1 MCLPWSLRK
10 DGNKNMKQFISGK
23 SMPAAKKEKRP
34 ARIRLWMLAGLML
47 AAGLLAVLPSVQQH
61 ADRKGLARQTPAPAA
76 TVSPSRPPE
85 VQSARQIRET
95 AYQKDLATLRELS
108 ADETVQEETRQQAAR
123 QIERMVAWHQ
133 MELGLEEMLFSA
145 GFSPCMVLIQN
156 DALTVAVSA
165 SEITAAE
172 SAVILSICLA
182 HTEIA
187 AENIRIMAGGLQS

>member
-1 MCLPWSLRK
+1 
-10 DGNKNMKQFISGK
+10 
-23 SMPAAKKEKRP
+23 
-34 ARIRLWMLAGLML
+34 MLVGLLL
-47 AAGLLAVLPSVQQH
+47 AAGLLAVLPSVRQQP
-61 ADRKGLARQTPAPAA
+61 ADRKGAAQQTPAPAI

-85 VQSARQIRET
+85 AQSARQTREDG
-95 AYQKDLATLRELS
+95 YQKDLSTLRALTE
-108 ADETVQEETRQQAAR
+108 DEGIQEETRQQAAR
-123 QIERMVAWHQ
+123 QIERMVAQHQ
-133 MELGLEEMLFSA
+133 MELGLEEMLTNA

-187 AENIRIMAGGLQS
+187 AENIRIMTGGLQS